1 MVMLI
6 MQSGGASAIEGI
18 FYRLPMITMPIGFD
32 QERAISKVEKIKG
45 YRFEIASFLQVDIAA
60 FLVEKGAAEDL
71 SIFADSDEIY
81 NVATRVIH
89 EPR

>member
-32 QERAISKVEKIKG
+32 QECILERRRQNKWIS
-45 YRFEIASFLQVDIAA
+45 F
-60 FLVEKGAAEDL
+60 
-71 SIFADSDEIY
+71 
-81 NVATRVIH
+81 
-89 EPR
+89 